1 MTNNMKYNR
10 YSISIR
16 HALMLLVLLLGLP
29 SLGYAESFEQD
40 GVKYSV
46 VDDATGRKCVEVAGL
61 SEASRVVVIPRSVRN
76 YEVIAIGNKA
86 FYDCSSLESIT
97 IPEGVTSIKDFAF
110 YCCSSLK
117 SITIPEGVTS
127 IGKQVFYG
135 CSSLTSI
142 TIPEGVTSIGIGV
155 FGWCSSLTSITIPEG
170 VTSIG
175 SSAFWKCSSLTSI
188 TIPEGVTS
196 IGGWTFSECSSL
208 TSITIPE
215 GVTSIGEQ
223 AFYGCSSLKSIT
235 IPEGVTSIGEQ
246 AFDGCWSLT
255 SITIPEGVTS
265 IGKLAFANCSSLT
278 SITIPEGVTSIGER
292 AFKDCPKLVYVFLQQ
307 IDPQFRKLEEMSE
320 NTLFVVSPN
329 TVATYKAWWP
339 ERADQIRYLETASSE
354 HRLMLKKDATTK
366 IINTDLD
373 INKCIKA
380 VSSNPNVITIDEAG
394 NIKATGEGNATID
407 FIFAPSDD
415 VHNILAQY
423 EVTVFDEVS
432 FNKSRIFLKIGEE
445 QQLKINSSIDLSAYA
460 QFETTNAAV
469 TTVDES
475 GKVTAK
481 SNGVANILYRAK
493 DSGDTLA
500 TCKVV
505 VYQKHEDVVYV
516 GGIYYTL
523 NGDKK
528 EASVTNVLNGRL
540 VGDSINNN
548 PPCYSATINI
558 PKKVTYDGVVY
569 NVTAIGEYAFS
580 GQEDLLSVYIP
591 SSVVTIK
598 PYAFAQA
605 KKLKAVRVEDGSH
618 MVNVGDHAFSEC
630 SSLLSY
636 AYDGSA
642 NFMRSIDDYAFYKC
656 PVLNKVV
663 LPDSVT
669 SVGNSAFRYCE
680 KLKNIQLSKNLNIIN
695 EYAFGECGFS
705 KIVLPEA
712 LASIQ
717 AAAFINNSHL
727 TDITIPAR
735 LEGIGASAFENNSML
750 NTVTFNTTIYTMTIN
765 NDAFKRCPALTKV
778 NIVNLRSWAQ
788 TNFSNTEANPA
799 STAHHLYMEGNE
811 VIDAKLPYGTRFINN
826 NAFNGCTSIKTIEI
840 PETVETVAENIFL
853 GCSALNKVYCY
864 ADVPPMYIGGADPAE
879 MNDVFKNAT
888 LYVPTGK
895 KNDYSNDDW
904 NYWNRFNNIKTCN
917 KPIPNIEATS
927 VEMDKKEA
935 MLYIGD
941 TMTLIA
947 TVLPSNTT
955 NPTLSWVS
963 NNPAVATVSSQGVV
977 TAVGIGE
984 AVITATTSDGSNLK
998 ASCTIHVN
1006 KVVGINE
1013 VTIDATKKD
1022 VVFRLDGVR
1031 VYDKHLKP
1039 GIYIV
1044 NGHKVMVK

>member
-110 YCCSSLK
+110 
-117 SITIPEGVTS
+117 I
-127 IGKQVFYG
+127 
-135 CSSLTSI
+135 
-142 TIPEGVTSIGIGV
+142 
-155 FGWCSSLTSITIPEG
+155 
-170 VTSIG
+170 
-175 SSAFWKCSSLTSI
+175 
-188 TIPEGVTS
+188 
-196 IGGWTFSECSSL
+196 
-208 TSITIPE
+208 
-215 GVTSIGEQ
+215 
-223 AFYGCSSLKSIT
+223 
-235 IPEGVTSIGEQ
+235 
-246 AFDGCWSLT
+246 
-255 SITIPEGVTS
+255 
-265 IGKLAFANCSSLT
+265 N
-278 SITIPEGVTSIGER
+278 
-292 AFKDCPKLVYVFLQQ
+292 CPKLVYVFLQQ

>member
-1 MTNNMKYNR
+1 MKNNR

-61 SEASRVVVIPRSVRN
+61 SGASQVVVIPRSVRN
-76 YEVIAIGNKA
+76 YEVIAIGNDA
-86 FYDCSSLESIT
+86 FCGCSLLKSIT
-97 IPEGVTSIKDFAF
+97 IPEGVTSIGSSVFEG
-110 YCCSSLK
+110 CSSLK

-127 IGKQVFYG
+127 IEDCAFQACSSLTSITIPEGVTSIGYDAFCGCSSLTSIAIPKGVTSIGNGAFYGCSSLTSITIPKGVASIGSSVFGG

-142 TIPEGVTSIGIGV
+142 TIPEGVTSIGNY
-155 FGWCSSLTSITIPEG
+155 
-170 VTSIG
+170 
-175 SSAFWKCSSLTSI
+175 AFYKCSSLTSI
-188 TIPEGVTS
+188 TIPEGV
-196 IGGWTFSECSSL
+196 I
-208 TSITIPE
+208 
-215 GVTSIGEQ
+215 SIGEQ
-223 AFYGCSSLKSIT
+223 
-235 IPEGVTSIGEQ
+235 
-246 AFDGCWSLT
+246 
-255 SITIPEGVTS
+255 
-265 IGKLAFANCSSLT
+265 
-278 SITIPEGVTSIGER
+278 

-307 IDPQFRKLEEMSE
+307 INPQFRKLEEMSE

-329 TVATYKAWWP
+329 TVATYRAWWP

-366 IINTDLD
+366 IINTGIINTDLD

-394 NIKATGEGNATID
+394 NIKATGEGYATID

-432 FNKSRIFLKIGEE
+432 FNKSRIFLKIGEK
-445 QQLKINSSIDLSAYA
+445 QQLKINSSIDLSDYA
-460 QFETTNAAV
+460 QFGTTNAAV
-469 TTVDES
+469 ATVAES

-481 SNGVANILYRAK
+481 SNGVANILCRAK
-493 DSGDTLA
+493 DSGDILA

-540 VGDSINNN
+540 IGDSINNN

-558 PKKVTYDGVVY
+558 PQKVTYDGVVY

-656 PVLNKVV
+656 PVLNNVV

-680 KLKNIQLSKNLNIIN
+680 KLKKIQLSKNLNIIN
-695 EYAFGECGFS
+695 EYAFGECGFN

-826 NAFNGCTSIKTIEI
+826 NTFNGCTSIKTIEI

-879 MNDVFKNAT
+879 MNGVFKNAT

-895 KNDYSNDDW
+895 KNDYRNDDW

-935 MLYIGD
+935 ILYIGD

-1006 KVVGINE
+1006 KVAGINE

-1039 GIYIV
+1039 GFYII

>member
-1 MTNNMKYNR
+1 
-10 YSISIR
+10 
-16 HALMLLVLLLGLP
+16 
-29 SLGYAESFEQD
+29 
-40 GVKYSV
+40 
-46 VDDATGRKCVEVAGL
+46 
-61 SEASRVVVIPRSVRN
+61 
-76 YEVIAIGNKA
+76 
-86 FYDCSSLESIT
+86 
-97 IPEGVTSIKDFAF
+97 
-110 YCCSSLK
+110 
-117 SITIPEGVTS
+117 
-127 IGKQVFYG
+127 
-135 CSSLTSI
+135 
-142 TIPEGVTSIGIGV
+142 
-155 FGWCSSLTSITIPEG
+155 
-170 VTSIG
+170 
-175 SSAFWKCSSLTSI
+175 
-188 TIPEGVTS
+188 
-196 IGGWTFSECSSL
+196 
-208 TSITIPE
+208 
-215 GVTSIGEQ
+215 
-223 AFYGCSSLKSIT
+223 
-235 IPEGVTSIGEQ
+235 
-246 AFDGCWSLT
+246 
-255 SITIPEGVTS
+255 
-265 IGKLAFANCSSLT
+265 
-278 SITIPEGVTSIGER
+278 
-292 AFKDCPKLVYVFLQQ
+292 
-307 IDPQFRKLEEMSE
+307 MSE

-339 ERADQIRYLETASSE
+339 ECANQIKYLEIGLSDN
-354 HRLMLKKDATTK
+354 RQILKKDATTK
-366 IINTDLD
+366 ITINTDLYN
-373 INKCIKA
+373 INKYIKA
-380 VSSNPNVITIDEAG
+380 VSSNPNVVTIDEAG
-394 NIKATGEGNATID
+394 NIKATGEGNATIN
-407 FIFAPSDD
+407 FIFALSD
-415 VHNILAQY
+415 NEQYIPAQCKVMVY
-423 EVTVFDEVS
+423 DEVS
-432 FNKSRIFLKIGEE
+432 FNKSRISLKIGDEH
-445 QQLKINSSIDLSAYA
+445 QLKINSGIDLSAYA

-469 TTVDES
+469 AIVNES
-475 GKVTAK
+475 GKITAK
-481 SNGVANILYRAK
+481 SNGVAKILYRAK

-500 TCKVV
+500 ICKVF

-516 GGIYYTL
+516 GGIYYNL
-523 NGDKK
+523 NGNKK

-540 VGDSINNN
+540 IDDSIDNN

-864 ADVPPMYIGGADPAE
+864 ADVPPMYNGGADPAE